1 MGWSV
6 FFFFKYRNNE
16 SRRFQEDSQLP
27 ELFPPVVLCVLF
39 LNPLLQCTSLG
50 SAETQGLLGFYVEKK
65 PIEVVVVVVFASSS
79 RVHSIMLAF
88 FFSFNFSTSKC
99 KTTYFVIF
107 LKDDF
112 V

>member
-1 MGWSV
+1 MEC
-6 FFFFKYRNNE
+6 FFFFKSRNNE

-65 PIEVVVVVVFASSS
+65 PIEVVVVVVVFASSS

-88 FFSFNFSTSKC
+88 FFLL
-99 KTTYFVIF
+99 IF
-107 LKDDF
+107 QPQNVRPRTL
-112 V
+112 

>member
-1 MGWSV
+1 M
-6 FFFFKYRNNE
+6 
-16 SRRFQEDSQLP
+16 
-27 ELFPPVVLCVLF
+27 LF

-88 FFSFNFSTSKC
+88 FN
-99 KTTYFVIF
+99 IF
-107 LKDDF
+107 QPQNVRPRTL
-112 V
+112 